1 MSRPSADAFG
11 NFISHGHGLLAQPP
25 LGREVRDS
33 GRALEECPLVCVPLS
48 DAVVVA
54 LIGVVVALVTALGV
68 VVTALMTGLATVV
81 AAWLQSRR

>member
-1 MSRPSADAFG
+1 VSHPSAYAIG
-11 NFISHGHGLLAQPP
+11 NFIIHGHGLLAQPP
-25 LGREVRDS
+25 PDREVRDS
-33 GRALEECPLVCVPLS
+33 GRALEECPLVCVQLS

-68 VVTALMTGLATVV
+68 VVAALIAGLATVV